1 MTMMKEFPVV
11 LLTATIWAYWIG
23 VGVMVIR
30 VRRQTRTL
38 AGLVPE
44 QSLERLMWRRTRVC
58 LAATR
63 LFGIACG
70 RLGMCHAVLATDQS
84 VLGTH
89 GKELADGRE

>member
-38 AGLVPE
+38 AGLVPV
-44 QSLERLMWRRTRVC
+44 RRTRFC

-63 LFGIACG
+63 LFRAARG
-70 RLGMCHAVLATDQS
+70 RLSMRHAVLATD
-84 VLGTH
+84 
-89 GKELADGRE
+89 